1 MVITLKF
8 ECQADGASSFVLG
21 MTLTFVPL
29 QRKEAEKRAREK
41 QQEAHQWLTQNFV
54 RDGETGK

>member
-1 MVITLKF
+1 
-8 ECQADGASSFVLG
+8 
-21 MTLTFVPL
+21 MTMTFVPL

-54 RDGETGK
+54 RDGETGKWYQFEKF